1 MTIVYIGDDN
11 PSSTSFHRFL
21 ALKRLGHLVTIYNPQ
36 DACKEQLQ
44 GFLGSKVHFRTG
56 YQFLQNRT
64 RKWLS
69 TVLEKQKT
77 VDLIWVDSGELIGKS
92 ALETLKAAGAPVVL
106 YNVDDPTGKR
116 DGGRFKSLLKAL
128 PFYDLVV
135 VVRTESEK
143 ECRELGASNVL
154 LVYRSYDEEAHKPY
168 DTLAEIPTQFRSE
181 IAFIGTWMRYEK
193 RDEFLLKLIQNGL
206 PVAIWGDR
214 WQKSPHWNAL
224 KAHYRG
230 GALGGR
236 DYVAAIQG
244 AKLCIGMLSK
254 GNRDLH
260 TQRSLEIPYIG
271 GLFCAERTAE
281 HTEMYRENEEAVFWN
296 DVDECMLICRD
307 LLGNE
312 PKRESIRRAGMRRVR
327 ENKVGNEDICTR
339 IIEELKRNQAI

>member
-21 ALKRLGHLVTIYNPQ
+21 ALKRLGHRVTIHNPQ

-44 GFLGSKVHFRTG
+44 GFLLSKIHFRTG
-56 YQFLQNRT
+56 YQFLQNRIEN
-64 RKWLS
+64 WLS
-69 TVLEKQKT
+69 GVIDTNAA
-77 VDLIWVDSGELIGKS
+77 VDLIWVDSGELIGQR
-92 ALETLKAAGAPVVL
+92 ALKKLKTAGVPVVL
-106 YNVDDPTGKR
+106 YNVDDPTGQR

-143 ECRELGASNVL
+143 ECLELGAPNVL
-154 LVYRSYDEEAHKPY
+154 LVCRSYDEEAHKPY
-168 DTLAEIPTQFRSE
+168 ATLAEIPAPFRSE
-181 IAFIGTWMRYEK
+181 IAFIGTWMRHEK
-193 RDEFLLKLIQNGL
+193 RDDFLLKLIQNGL

-224 KAHYRG
+224 KDHYRG

-236 DYVAAIQG
+236 DYVSAIQG

-260 TQRSLEIPYIG
+260 TQRSLEIPFIG
-271 GLFCAERTAE
+271 GLFCAERTSE
-281 HTEMYRENEEAVFWN
+281 HTAMYQENEEAVFWK
-296 DVDECMLICRD
+296 DVDECIVKCREMLAND
-307 LLGNE
+307 S
-312 PKRESIRRAGMRRVR
+312 KRESIRVAGMRRVR

-339 IIEELKRNQAI
+339 ILAELQIHQLI